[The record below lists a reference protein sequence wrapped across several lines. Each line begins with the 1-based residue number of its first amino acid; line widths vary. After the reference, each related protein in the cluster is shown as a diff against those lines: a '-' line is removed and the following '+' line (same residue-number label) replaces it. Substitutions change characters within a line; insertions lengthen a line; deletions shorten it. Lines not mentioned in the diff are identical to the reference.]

1 MLYPQPATSIR
12 PAMAAKSLEART
24 DILSLCKTVHILG
37 SAGER
42 RQVCWRETLAV
53 PRRTHQRLELHG
65 RKADERRGL
74 LDHRLRRA
82 RHGPTGEA
90 QHGAEYREKPAGAS
104 YDSAGQLFRL
114 VAQAGIRLAQP
125 HELFHQL
132 ALELPAHVR
141 ALDPDCGPGV
151 ATREQAVVVADVFVF
166 DRKD

>member
-53 PRRTHQRLELHG
+53 ARSTHQRLELRG
-65 RKADERRGL
+65 RKADDRRGL

-114 VAQAGIRLAQP
+114 RARGGRLLDAAR
-125 HELFHQL
+125 EVFH
-132 ALELPAHVR
+132 
-141 ALDPDCGPGV
+141 
-151 ATREQAVVVADVFVF
+151 
-166 DRKD
+166 